1 MITKWYIEFLPN
13 CSILQT
19 LTYSF
24 DPFYSVLVNK
34 KPSCG
39 KLAFWSEV
47 TVELEQIQY
56 LLLANTF
63 KNGNRDQMHL

>member
-1 MITKWYIEFLPN
+1 M
-13 CSILQT
+13 C
-19 LTYSF
+19 
-24 DPFYSVLVNK
+24 V
-34 KPSCG
+34 

-63 KNGNRDQMHL
+63 KNGNQDQMHL